1 MTASI
6 IKIGNSRGIRI
17 PKKLLDQYHM
27 DGQVELIVS
36 DEGLLL
42 KPLQKPRAGWSERF
56 AAAGPD
62 EEGLLLDDVFSDEE
76 VDKVYGE
83 EGFGDSNSTTRW

>member
-36 DEGLLL
+36 EEGLLL
-42 KPLQKPRAGWSERF
+42 KPLQKPRAGWSELF

-62 EEGLLLDDVFSDEE
+62 AEGLLFDDVFTDEN
-76 VDKVYGE
+76 VDEVYGE
-83 EGFGDSNSTTRW
+83 ENFGGPNSTTKW